1 MKTQNQIIKALN
13 DFANAH
19 HQIKSFGSGSIQDFA
34 TSGTTNYS
42 AMWVDYEPATVQ
54 DRNVYIG
61 LRIYICDRLLKGKRN
76 EREVLSDVLS
86 ICLDTV
92 AQMSSNIYGWKL
104 DTSNVSMIPFSDP
117 KHDDEVAGYY
127 FDLSF
132 KQAFDYNRCQIP
144 LSSEITNPGSTDVV
158 TILDQD
164 GNVITRVSAGNT
176 YSVIVVSN
184 IFGGNASTTFTN
196 SIIQP

>member
-13 DFANAH
+13 NFADAH
-19 HQIKSFGSGSIQDFA
+19 LQINSFGSGSIQDFA
-34 TSGTTNYS
+34 TSGTTNYM
-42 AMWVDYEPATVQ
+42 AMWVDYEPCTVQ
-54 DRNVYIG
+54 DRNVYTG
-61 LRIYICDRLLKGKRN
+61 LRVYLCDRLLKGKRN
-76 EREVLSDVLS
+76 EQEVLSDVLS
-86 ICLDTV
+86 VCLDTV

-104 DTSNVSMIPFSDP
+104 DASNVTMYPFSEP

-144 LSSEITNPGSTDVV
+144 LDGTITNPGYTDVV

-164 GNVITRVSAGNT
+164 GNVITRVAAGNT
-176 YSVIVVSN
+176 YSVLVVSN
-184 IFGGNASTTFTN
+184 IYGGNASTVFTN